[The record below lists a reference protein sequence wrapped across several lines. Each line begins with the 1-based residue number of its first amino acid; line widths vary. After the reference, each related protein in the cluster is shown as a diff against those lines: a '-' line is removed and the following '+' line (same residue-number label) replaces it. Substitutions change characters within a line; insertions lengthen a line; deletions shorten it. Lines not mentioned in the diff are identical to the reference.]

1 MTTFEETKDLEE
13 SVDSESFIEADMQA
27 SQSQQAEGVAV
38 LKKLHYAETSADIP
52 KEYKG
57 LIFPRDDTEFYI
69 FESEDVRSDEKMTL
83 VIRQGE
89 YHDELDKVKE
99 WTGVDSVSRL
109 AGKRVPVQGTDHDR
123 IYKYPD
129 FEFSF
134 VDSSTE
140 SVKNAYESGWIEYRD
155 GDWVKS
161 EKIQEYDEFMET
173 KTEQIG
179 SAFWVALALSFFA
192 PAGWIGTALLVT
204 AISLFLGQSYLNSRD
219 KPIDFVADRI

>member
-27 SQSQQAEGVAV
+27 SQTQKTEGVAV

-52 KEYKG
+52 KDYKG

-69 FESEDVRSDEKMTL
+69 FESEDVRSGEKMTL
-83 VIRQGE
+83 VIRQGD
-89 YHDELDKVKE
+89 YHNELDKVKE
-99 WTGVDSVSRL
+99 WTDVDSVSRL
-109 AGKRVPVQGTDHDR
+109 AGKRVPVQGTESNS
-123 IYKYPD
+123 IFTYPD
-129 FEFSF
+129 FKFDF
-134 VDSSTE
+134 IDSDTE
-140 SVKNAYESGWIEYRD
+140 SIKDAYESGWIEYND
-155 GDWVKS
+155 GKWVKS
-161 EKIQEYDEFMET
+161 EKVKKYEEFMDT

-179 SAFWVALALSFFA
+179 SAFWITLGFSFFA

-219 KPIDFVADRI
+219 EPIDFVADRI